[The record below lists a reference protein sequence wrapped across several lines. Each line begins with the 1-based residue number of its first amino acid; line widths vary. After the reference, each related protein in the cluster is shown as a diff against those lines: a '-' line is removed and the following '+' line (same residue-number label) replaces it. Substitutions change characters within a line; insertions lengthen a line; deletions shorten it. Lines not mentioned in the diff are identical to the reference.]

1 MPQIKS
7 STGALIKAIKSLIVT
22 ELSLSP
28 SKVLLVARSEIPNF
42 TGDQDIIIRP
52 GSPTPDDGFI
62 QGSGR
67 TASVV
72 SRQIYIAI
80 RTRFAV
86 DISNSDERWLLD
98 PTYGHLAREEQ
109 LINLLHL
116 RWIKDASN
124 NDLLIQPLRMTKP
137 VTDFVGHSQE
147 GYTRGSNEKDSQK
160 QYGISLL
167 AFEAAYMLGV
177 TSNGY

>member
-7 STGALIKAIKSLIVT
+7 STGVLLKAIKSLIVT
-22 ELSLSP
+22 ELRLTP
-28 SKVLLVARSEIPNF
+28 EKVLLVARSDIPHF

-67 TASVV
+67 NASVV

-80 RTRFAV
+80 RTRFGV

-98 PTYGHLAREEQ
+98 PTFGHLAREEQ
-109 LINLLHL
+109 IINLLHL
-116 RWIKDASN
+116 RWLRDSSN
-124 NDLLIQPLRMTKP
+124 NDLLVQPLRMTKP

-147 GYTRGSNEKDSQK
+147 GYTRGANEKDSQK

-167 AFEAAYMLGV
+167 AFEATYMLGV
-177 TSNGY
+177 TNNVN